1 MGILGKEKQCT
12 LKHSYRMARLNKHG
26 MIKMTNPT
34 LSFAL
39 CKVEDVFL
47 GGAVHNGRTGS
58 SSSSLLLR
66 EESEDEV
73 KGLP

>member
-12 LKHSYRMARLNKHG
+12 LKHSYRMARLNKHD
-26 MIKMTNPT
+26 MIEMTDPT

-47 GGAVHNGRTGS
+47 GGAVHNG
-58 SSSSLLLR
+58 
-66 EESEDEV
+66 
-73 KGLP
+73 